1 MTNSDK
7 LYDILSRVFSI
18 SIEQISDDS
27 GPEDIEKWDSFNV
40 LVLIDELESEFSI
53 QFTISEV
60 TDVYTVSDIKRHL
73 RNHGITL
80 DD

>member
-1 MTNSDK
+1 MKMSDK
-7 LYDILSRVFSI
+7 LYNIISRVFSV
-18 SIEQISDDS
+18 SIDEISDDS
-27 GPEDIEKWDSFNV
+27 GPEDIERWDSFNA

-53 QFTISEV
+53 QFTISEI
-60 TDVYTVSDIKRHL
+60 TDVSTVSDIKRHL

>member
-1 MTNSDK
+1 MTNSNK
-7 LYDILSRVFSI
+7 LYDMLSRVFSI

-27 GPEDIEKWDSFNV
+27 GPEDIEKWDSFNA

-53 QFTISEV
+53 QFTVSEI
-60 TDVYTVSDIKRHL
+60 TDVSTISDIKRHL

>member
-1 MTNSDK
+1 MTNSNK

-27 GPEDIEKWDSFNV
+27 GPEDIEKWDSFNA

-53 QFTISEV
+53 QFTISEI
-60 TDVYTVSDIKRHL
+60 TDVSTVSDIKRHL

>member
-1 MTNSDK
+1 MTNSNK

-27 GPEDIEKWDSFNV
+27 GPEDIEKWDSFNA

-53 QFTISEV
+53 QFTVSEI
-60 TDVYTVSDIKRHL
+60 TDVSTISDIKRHL

>member
-1 MTNSDK
+1 MTNSNK

-27 GPEDIEKWDSFNV
+27 GPEDIEKWDSFNA

-53 QFTISEV
+53 QFTVSEI
-60 TDVYTVSDIKRHL
+60 TDVSTVSDIKRHL

>member
-1 MTNSDK
+1 MTNSNK

-27 GPEDIEKWDSFNV
+27 GPEDIEKWDSFNA

-53 QFTISEV
+53 QFTISEI

>member
-1 MTNSDK
+1 MTNSNK
-7 LYDILSRVFSI
+7 LYDMLSRVFSI

-27 GPEDIEKWDSFNV
+27 GPEDIEKWDSFNA

-53 QFTISEV
+53 QFTISEI

>member
-1 MTNSDK
+1 MKMSNK

-18 SIEQISDDS
+18 PIEQISDDS
-27 GPEDIEKWDSFNV
+27 GPENIERWDSFNA

-53 QFTISEV
+53 QFTISEI

>member
-1 MTNSDK
+1 MTMSNK

-18 SIEQISDDS
+18 PIEQISDDS
-27 GPEDIEKWDSFNV
+27 GPENIERWDSFNS

-73 RNHGITL
+73 RTHGITL

>member
-1 MTNSDK
+1 MTNSNK

-27 GPEDIEKWDSFNV
+27 GPEDIEKWDSFNS

-53 QFTISEV
+53 QFTISEI
-60 TDVYTVSDIKRHL
+60 TDVSTVSDIKRHL

>member
-1 MTNSDK
+1 
-7 LYDILSRVFSI
+7 LSRVFSI

-27 GPEDIEKWDSFNV
+27 GPEDIERWDSFNA

-53 QFTISEV
+53 QFTISEI
-60 TDVYTVSDIKRHL
+60 TDVSTVSDIKRHL

>member
-1 MTNSDK
+1 MTNSNK

-27 GPEDIEKWDSFNV
+27 GPEDIKKWNSFNV

>member
-1 MTNSDK
+1 MTNSNK
-7 LYDILSRVFSI
+7 LYDILSKVFSI

-27 GPEDIEKWDSFNV
+27 GPEDIEKWDSFNA

-53 QFTISEV
+53 QFTVSEI
-60 TDVYTVSDIKRHL
+60 TDVSTISDIKRHL

>member
-1 MTNSDK
+1 MTNSNK

-27 GPEDIEKWDSFNV
+27 GPDYIEKWDSFNA

-53 QFTISEV
+53 QFTISEI
-60 TDVYTVSDIKRHL
+60 TDVSTVSDIKRHL

>member
-1 MTNSDK
+1 MTNSNK

-53 QFTISEV
+53 QFTISEI

>member
-1 MTNSDK
+1 MTNSNK

-27 GPEDIEKWDSFNV
+27 GPEDIERWDSFNA

-53 QFTISEV
+53 QFTISEI
-60 TDVYTVSDIKRHL
+60 TDVSTVSDIKRHL
-73 RNHGITL
+73 RNHGVNL
-80 DD
+80 DE

>member
-53 QFTISEV
+53 QFTISEI
-60 TDVYTVSDIKRHL
+60 TDVTTVSDIKRHL

>member
-1 MTNSDK
+1 MTNSNK

-27 GPEDIEKWDSFNV
+27 GPEDIERWDSFNA
-40 LVLIDELESEFSI
+40 LVLIVELESEFSI
-53 QFTISEV
+53 QFTISEI
-60 TDVYTVSDIKRHL
+60 TDVSTVSDIKRHL

>member
-1 MTNSDK
+1 MTMSNK

-18 SIEQISDDS
+18 PIEQISDDS
-27 GPEDIEKWDSFNV
+27 GPENIERWDSFNA

>member
-1 MTNSDK
+1 MTNSNK

-27 GPEDIEKWDSFNV
+27 GPEDIERWDSFNA
-40 LVLIDELESEFSI
+40 LVLIDELESEFSL
-53 QFTISEV
+53 QFTISEI
-60 TDVYTVSDIKRHL
+60 TDVSTVSDIKRHL

>member
-1 MTNSDK
+1 MTNSNK
-7 LYDILSRVFSI
+7 LYDILSKVFSI

-27 GPEDIEKWDSFNV
+27 GPEDIEKWDSFNA

-53 QFTISEV
+53 QFTISEI
-60 TDVYTVSDIKRHL
+60 TDVSTVSDIKRHL